1 MQHLDDAHGCAES
14 FLSEWIKKK
23 PGRWHILVVKDVLA
37 MIRIVL
43 WCPRKEWASSSDE
56 IDHGLRNTSAE
67 FWSGR
72 VIQGQDRSHPDGAW
86 QDAAWQQAA
95 LHESTKKLR
104 ILGRH
109 LTKSGW
115 FEAPA
120 EPPWKLRTEHEPAI
134 VLFYS
139 FKGGVGRSTALAATA
154 SRLASN
160 GDRVVVLDADL
171 DAPGVASMLAGHGG
185 ATAPWGRYR
194 ASLRRPVGTDTP
206 RARATLDSDRCRS
219 RIRRNARIPDRRSLP
234 PVRPSGDSCGRQL
247 ARVGPDARTA
257 RWKSHPRRQ
266 AAGRVP
272 ARRVHGTAVR

>member
-1 MQHLDDAHGCAES
+1 MRGGQFPSLQIRSGKC
-14 FLSEWIKKK
+14 
-23 PGRWHILVVKDVLA
+23 LVVVMLRHRNRKRRFRHPLSLCLKDVLA

-43 WCPRKEWASSSDE
+43 WCPRKEWASSSNE

-109 LTKSGW
+109 LAKSGW

-154 SRLASN
+154 SHLASN
-160 GDRVVVLDADL
+160 GDRVVVLDAPSK
-171 DAPGVASMLAGHGG
+171 ASSYVGGRHQHVAAAVQPPQGELQVAQGAEPLLLAFGAVADHAGG
-185 ATAPWGRYR
+185 QQRGGGCQQGICRQ
-194 ASLRRPVGTDTP
+194 
-206 RARATLDSDRCRS
+206 ARA
-219 RIRRNARIPDRRSLP
+219 N
-234 PVRPSGDSCGRQL
+234 
-247 ARVGPDARTA
+247 
-257 RWKSHPRRQ
+257 
-266 AAGRVP
+266 
-272 ARRVHGTAVR
+272 

>member
-1 MQHLDDAHGCAES
+1 
-14 FLSEWIKKK
+14 
-23 PGRWHILVVKDVLA
+23 

-43 WCPRKEWASSSDE
+43 WCPRNQLASSSDE

-109 LTKSGW
+109 LAKSGW

-120 EPPWKLRTEHEPAI
+120 EPPWKLRTDHEPAM
-134 VLFYS
+134 VLFDS

-154 SRLASN
+154 CIWPPAETEWWCSTRI
-160 GDRVVVLDADL
+160 
-171 DAPGVASMLAGHGG
+171 SM
-185 ATAPWGRYR
+185 RR
-194 ASLRRPVGTDTP
+194 A
-206 RARATLDSDRCRS
+206 
-219 RIRRNARIPDRRSLP
+219 
-234 PVRPSGDSCGRQL
+234 
-247 ARVGPDARTA
+247 
-257 RWKSHPRRQ
+257 
-266 AAGRVP
+266 
-272 ARRVHGTAVR
+272 